1 MEFLLSQVPIAAI
14 YVVVAMGMDLAV
26 SVGLLSLAV
35 VVLMGI
41 GAYSTAWLGVSE
53 GWPYVPTVIVGVVV
67 ATIVGVVTSLPGLR
81 VRGFV
86 YGVIS
91 FAFAI
96 VLATAF
102 NVQNPITNG
111 ANGIVGVPVPSVF
124 GLAARDNS
132 AYSIVFTVL
141 AVMVFLVRW
150 RIGRSTFGLALRTLR
165 DEPLIG
171 AISGVNARWSL
182 MQVMAVSSA
191 LAALGGSLYAGFIQ
205 YVGPTAFTVDE
216 GFVLLIMVILGGQGN
231 AFGAALGAI
240 VISIIPGLMTYL
252 PLGST
257 NVGAWS
263 QIIYAV
269 LLLVMLR
276 LRPRGLIPEGQW
288 LSSRQSMNIERVSGI
303 GR

>member
-1 MEFLLSQVPIAAI
+1 MVFFLSQVPIAAI
-14 YVVVAMGMDLAV
+14 YVIVAMGLDLAV

-35 VVLMGI
+35 VALMGI
-41 GAYSTAWLGVSE
+41 GSYSTAWLSVNE
-53 GWPYVPTVIVGVVV
+53 GWPFVPTILVGMIV
-67 ATIVGVVTSLPGLR
+67 ATIVGVLASLPGLR

-102 NVQNPITNG
+102 NVQNAITNG
-111 ANGIVGVPVPSVF
+111 ANGIVGVPTPNAF
-124 GLAARDNS
+124 GYAIRDN
-132 AYSIVFTVL
+132 AGFSIVFAIL
-141 AVMVFLVRW
+141 AVLVFFVRW
-150 RIGRSTFGLALRTLR
+150 RIGRSTFGLTLR
-165 DEPLIG
+165 SLRNESFVG
-171 AISGVNARWSL
+171 AINGVNARWSL
-182 MQVMAVSSA
+182 IQVMAVSSA

-205 YVGPTAFTVDE
+205 FVGPTAFTVDE

-231 AFGAALGAI
+231 ALGAALGAI
-240 VISIIPGLMTYL
+240 VISVIPGLMTYL

-276 LRPRGLIPEGQW
+276 LRPRGLIPEGRW
-288 LSSRQSMNIERVSGI
+288 LTSRHVQSVKNLDGVEL
-303 GR
+303 